1 MLAIIATYKLAA
13 HFAVGKWIY
22 GQWLFNKLLTPYR
35 NIEISMKNI
44 VLPKQQDRSQRVEL
58 DAETGLVI
66 VGANGSGKTRLGSWI
81 ELESNIPNDV
91 HRISAQRSLVMPE
104 TSSTMD
110 NDKAENQLRYGNQN
124 GGKQH
129 KMGSRWGSKP
139 STFMLNDYAQLMVSL
154 FSEEHHI
161 STTFRQEFKRG
172 EDFSEK
178 GVPTTKLDKIKSV
191 WEEIL
196 PHRSLSIGGA
206 KVEVSPSDQPSQ
218 KYNGSEMSDGERVM
232 FYLIGQSLCAPE
244 NSVIVIDEPEVH
256 LHRGIQARLWDVI
269 ERLRDDCIF
278 VYITHDL
285 EFAASRTAANKICV
299 KSFDGT
305 NWDWFAVPDIA
316 DLPDEILL
324 EVVGSRKPVIFIE
337 GEKGSLD
344 HDIYSLVYPQ
354 HTLKPIGSCQKVID
368 ATKSYNEIS
377 EFHNIQCIG
386 IIDRDHRNETQ
397 LNFLKERNIYCPEVA
412 EVENLFLIEELLLQ
426 VAESL
431 CVEDSAEAVSK
442 IKQFVVTLFSESIDD
457 FSSKRVS
464 HIVDS
469 KLKNF
474 DGSVIGVDKLK
485 SNLLSLHQDID
496 IDGLFSE
503 QIDFAK
509 TLIRDNDYAAI
520 IKVFNHKGIVK
531 QIGKYFDIKPS
542 AFIKKSK
549 YLLADESNGLI
560 EIVRQHLPQ
569 G

>member
-1 MLAIIATYKLAA
+1 M
-13 HFAVGKWIY
+13 
-22 GQWLFNKLLTPYR
+22 
-35 NIEISMKNI
+35 
-44 VLPKQQDRSQRVEL
+44 LPKQQDRNQRVEL

-91 HRISAQRSLVMPE
+91 HRISAQRSLVMPD
-104 TSSTMD
+104 TTSTMD
-110 NDKAENQLRYGNQN
+110 YNKAEKQLRYGNQN

-129 KMGSRWGSKP
+129 KLGSRWGSKP

-161 STTFRQEFKRG
+161 STKFRQEFKSG
-172 EDFSEK
+172 TDFSDK
-178 GVPTTKLDKIKSV
+178 GVPTTKLDVIKSV

-206 KVEVSPSDQPSQ
+206 KVEVSPSDTPSK

-232 FYLIGQSLCAPE
+232 FYLIGQSLCAPA

-256 LHRGIQARLWDVI
+256 LHRGIQANLWDVI

-285 EFAASRTAANKICV
+285 EFAASRTAAKKICV
-299 KSFDGT
+299 KSFDGV
-305 NWDWFAVPDIA
+305 NWDWFDVPDLTE
-316 DLPDEILL
+316 LPDEILL

-344 HDIYSLVYPQ
+344 HDIYSLVYPK

-368 ATKSYNEIS
+368 ATKSYNEIA

-386 IIDRDHRNETQ
+386 IIDRDHRDEAQ
-397 LNFLKERNIYCPEVA
+397 LTFLSDRSVYCPEVA
-412 EVENLFLIEELLLQ
+412 EVENLFLIEELLLK

-431 CVEDSAEAVSK
+431 CVENPSEAVNK
-442 IKQFVVTLFSESIDD
+442 IKDFVVSLFSQSKTD
-457 FSSKRVS
+457 FASKRVS

-474 DGSVIGVDKLK
+474 DGSAIGVEQLK
-485 SNLLSLHQDID
+485 TNLLSLHQDID
-496 IDGLFSE
+496 IDSLFYE
-503 QIDFAK
+503 QVRLAEK
-509 TLIRDNDYAAI
+509 LVQDNDYASI

-549 YLLADESNGLI
+549 YLLANESNGLI
-560 EIVRQHLPQ
+560 EIIRQHLPQ

>member
-1 MLAIIATYKLAA
+1 M
-13 HFAVGKWIY
+13 
-22 GQWLFNKLLTPYR
+22 
-35 NIEISMKNI
+35 ENI
-44 VLPKQQDRSQRVEL
+44 VLPKQQDRNQTIEL

-110 NDKAENQLRYGNQN
+110 YDKAENQLRYGNQN

-129 KMGSRWGSKP
+129 KIGHRWGSKP

-161 STTFRQEFKRG
+161 STKFRQAFKTG

-178 GVPTTKLDKIKSV
+178 GAPTTKLDIIKSV

-206 KVEVSPSDQPSQ
+206 KVEASPSNIPSQ

-232 FYLIGQSLCAPE
+232 FYLIGQSLCAPS

-256 LHRGIQARLWDVI
+256 LHRGVQASLWDVI

-285 EFAASRTAANKICV
+285 EFAASRTAAKKICV

-305 NWDWFAVPDIA
+305 NWDWFEVPDLSE
-316 DLPDEILL
+316 LPDEILL

-344 HDIYSLVYPQ
+344 HDIYSLVYPK
-354 HTLKPIGSCQKVID
+354 HALKPIGSCQKVID
-368 ATKSYNEIS
+368 ATRSYNEII

-386 IIDRDHRNETQ
+386 IIDRDHRDEVQ
-397 LNFLKERNIYCPEVA
+397 LEFLKERNIYCPDVA
-412 EVENLFLIEELLLQ
+412 EVENLFLIEELLLK

-431 CVEDSAEAVSK
+431 CVEDANGAVNN
-442 IKQFVVTLFSESIDD
+442 IKDFVVSLFSENVNDLLLKGLRISLTQ
-457 FSSKRVS
+457 SSKILMVQRLV
-464 HIVDS
+464 
-469 KLKNF
+469 LN
-474 DGSVIGVDKLK
+474 
-485 SNLLSLHQDID
+485 N
-496 IDGLFSE
+496 
-503 QIDFAK
+503 
-509 TLIRDNDYAAI
+509 
-520 IKVFNHKGIVK
+520 
-531 QIGKYFDIKPS
+531 
-542 AFIKKSK
+542 
-549 YLLADESNGLI
+549 
-560 EIVRQHLPQ
+560 
-569 G
+569 